1 MKKSETLLMEY
12 LVFILLVLIFIV
24 GVTSSVIRVTN
35 NTAIHEQILAKQLM
49 LLTNKAEPG
58 MTIKIDLTHY
68 YNIAAKNKFRESV
81 ISFDNSAKQLTVR
94 LIDGKGYSANYFN
107 DVLIAWN
114 IDRDKRILIMEIGID
129 EN

>member
-94 LIDGKGYSANYFN
+94 LIDGKGYSANYFRSEEHTSE
-107 DVLIAWN
+107 LQ
-114 IDRDKRILIMEIGID
+114 
-129 EN
+129 